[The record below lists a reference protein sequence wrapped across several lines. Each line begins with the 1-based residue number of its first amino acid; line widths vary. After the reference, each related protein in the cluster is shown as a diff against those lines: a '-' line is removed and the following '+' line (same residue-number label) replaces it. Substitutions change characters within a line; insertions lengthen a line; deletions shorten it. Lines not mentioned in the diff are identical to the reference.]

1 MILHANGVNTARKY
15 RCQNNYCIHHLI
27 NGIEMQITL
36 EEYIGEDLS
45 DVGIGFLKEFGE
57 VLGRVHSVS
66 SKHPFVIGRSFISD
80 YIQNDKARFSKIL
93 EKAEPPLPD
102 FPYVHIAEKLHDNL
116 VHELAKN
123 WHLLPMGAVHG
134 DLGAFNN
141 LMNTA
146 SGVGIIDFNL
156 AGDEAFLGDVLSSYY
171 ASIHKYLW
179 KDLFSGLNELNAFLI
194 FWEGYSEH
202 YSVSE
207 IEIEYFPQ
215 VSALFDGLFYCKCAI
230 EVWNNGFQE
239 EALLMIKAS
248 NKHFDPSVHPF
259 PQIVYEEANNEY
271 RK

>member
-1 MILHANGVNTARKY
+1 M
-15 RCQNNYCIHHLI
+15 
-27 NGIEMQITL
+27 
-36 EEYIGEDLS
+36 
-45 DVGIGFLKEFGE
+45 
-57 VLGRVHSVS
+57 
-66 SKHPFVIGRSFISD
+66 
-80 YIQNDKARFSKIL
+80 
-93 EKAEPPLPD
+93 
-102 FPYVHIAEKLHDNL
+102 
-116 VHELAKN
+116 
-123 WHLLPMGAVHG
+123 
-134 DLGAFNN
+134 
-141 LMNTA
+141 
-146 SGVGIIDFNL
+146 
-156 AGDEAFLGDVLSSYY
+156 
-171 ASIHKYLW
+171 
-179 KDLFSGLNELNAFLI
+179 FSGLNELNAFLI